1 MKVDCRRADL
11 YEAVSLASIAA
22 TGRTPLTILQNLRLD
37 ANGAHM
43 RVLGC
48 DGEMWVQRTIPVTIH
63 EEGNICL
70 QSKLLTDIVGSL
82 PEGDVHLDVSEKGAL
97 LKEGNSEYRMM
108 VLDAEDFPEPPETGS
123 EATLNLPMRVF
134 RDAVS
139 SVVYAVATDSH
150 RPVLTGV
157 LFTYDGTS
165 LTLVATD
172 THRLAHRKVAGEG
185 FGNPVTAIVPDKALS
200 AILRM
205 PIPDDQDVRLQFGDG
220 RLGVEVDGAKMVCQ
234 LLPDP
239 YPNWER
245 VVPTEYTRTWSVEVD
260 QMMDK
265 VKRTLIIARDSAY
278 RVRFA
283 GKANEILIS
292 ARSEERGEA
301 KEELPMIGTGGD
313 IEIAFNGK
321 YVNEALEPIK
331 ATGARIELT
340 ESSRSAVFRSAED
353 DQYFCVIMPMA
364 LG

>member
-11 YEAVSLASIAA
+11 YDAVSLASVAA
-22 TGRTPLTILQNLRLD
+22 TGRTPLTIMQNLRLD
-37 ANGAHM
+37 AAETHL

-48 DGEMWVQRTIPVTIH
+48 DGEMWVQRIIPCTVF
-63 EEGNICL
+63 EEGSLCL
-70 QSKLLTDIVGSL
+70 PSKLLSDIVASL
-82 PEGDVHLDVSEKGAL
+82 PEGDVHLDVSDKGAL

-108 VLDAEDFPEPPETGS
+108 VLNAEDFPEPPETGS
-123 EATLNLPMRVF
+123 EATLSLPMRVF
-134 RDAVS
+134 RDAVGSVS
-139 SVVYAVATDSH
+139 SAVATDSH

-157 LFTYDGTS
+157 LFSYDGAG

-172 THRLAHRKVAGEG
+172 THRLAHRRVAGEG
-185 FGNPVTAIVPDKALS
+185 FGNPVTAIVPEKALN

-205 PIPDDQDVRLQFGDG
+205 PISDDQDVRLQFGGG

-234 LLPDP
+234 LLSDT

-245 VVPTEYTRTWSVEVD
+245 VVPTEFTRTWTVEVD
-260 QMMDK
+260 QMADK
-265 VKRTLIIARDSAY
+265 VKRTLIIARDSAN

-301 KEELPMIGTGGD
+301 KEELAMIGTGGD

-321 YVNEALEPIK
+321 YVMDALEPIK

>member
-1 MKVDCRRADL
+1 MN
-11 YEAVSLASIAA
+11 EAVSLASIAA
-22 TGRTPLTILQNLRLD
+22 TGRTPLTILQNLRMD
-37 ANGAHM
+37 ATGAHM

-63 EEGNICL
+63 QEGNICL
-70 QSKLLTDIVGSL
+70 QAKLLNDIVGSL
-82 PEGDVHLDVSEKGAL
+82 PDGDVHLDVTDKGAL
-97 LKEGNSEYRMM
+97 LTEGNSEYRMM
-108 VLDAEDFPEPPETGS
+108 TLEPEDFPEPPETGS
-123 EATLNLPMRVF
+123 EATLNLPMRLF
-134 RDAVS
+134 REAVN

-157 LFTYDGTS
+157 LFTYDGTN

-185 FGNPVTAIVPDKALS
+185 LGSPVTAIVPEKALS

-205 PIPDDQDVRLQFGDG
+205 PIADDQEVKLQFGEG

-245 VVPTEYTRTWSVEVD
+245 VVPTEFTRTWSVEVD
-260 QMMDK
+260 QMKDK
-265 VKRTLIIARDSAY
+265 VKRTLIIARDAAF
-278 RVRFA
+278 RVIFS
-283 GKANEILIS
+283 GQANEILIS
-292 ARSEERGEA
+292 AKSEERGEA
-301 KEELPMIGTGGD
+301 KEELPMVGTGGD
-313 IEIAFNGK
+313 IKIAFNGK
-321 YVNEALEPIK
+321 YVLDALEPIK
-331 ATGARIELT
+331 APGARVELT
-340 ESSRSAVFRSAED
+340 ESSRSAVIRSTED